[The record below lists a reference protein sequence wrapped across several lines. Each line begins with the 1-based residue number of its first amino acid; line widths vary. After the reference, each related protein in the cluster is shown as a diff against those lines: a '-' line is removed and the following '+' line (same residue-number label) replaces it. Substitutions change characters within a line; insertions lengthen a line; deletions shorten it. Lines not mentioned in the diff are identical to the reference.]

1 MINQVSSMFDAIK
14 NLLKP
19 KEKKTLFTISFND
32 IPAWLDKREN
42 AARVRLRQDTIPS
55 MQAIRNG
62 MAQLQHIVNSIA
74 GAEHDE
80 ALHPKLKSIAKNSLP
95 QFTKA
100 MHTSLAKEMP
110 EDVEEFYAAAAECVK
125 GCLNSSRGQGRYL
138 LTVFPEEMKSVKSG
152 IDALGHE
159 INAMN
164 IPLGAYRKEVTL
176 IHEIRA
182 RHTDLANLEEDTRK
196 SVDKDNRIDARI
208 AEFSGRLESIAK
220 ELESLNSPEHMQD
233 VTAKRDALAGIEK
246 KRDEM
251 ARTYATMTMTA
262 SHVMRKA
269 EKIAAKQHQQQEIAI
284 IKNTIGLLSDH
295 TVPPG
300 EELVAALTSACPIAH
315 RMIET
320 GEIPLKNKEER
331 AVFSDIPEFCTA
343 IGTACADLKRYE
355 QECEKGE
362 QELAAHPLIQRI
374 SSLNREKTQLEV
386 MLGKEKQAKE
396 DLVLW
401 REKAQEKIPALKGE
415 ITQKIEQ
422 MIGEAVQLQA
432 DNLSPA

>member
-1 MINQVSSMFDAIK
+1 MFDAIK

-42 AARVRLRQDTIPS
+42 AARVRLRQDTTPS

-62 MAQLQHIVNSIA
+62 MSQLQLIVNSIA

-80 ALHPKLKSIAKNSLP
+80 ALHPKLKSIAKNTLP

-152 IDALGHE
+152 IDAIGRE

-164 IPLGAYRKEVTL
+164 TPLGAYRKEVNL
-176 IHEIRA
+176 IHEARS
-182 RHTDLANLEEDTRK
+182 RHTDISSLESDMKK

-208 AEFSGRLESIAK
+208 AEFSGRLETIDK
-220 ELESLNSPEHMQD
+220 ELASLNSPEQMQD
-233 VTAKRDALAGIEK
+233 VTAKREALSELEK
-246 KRDEM
+246 KRDDM
-251 ARTYATMTMTA
+251 ARTYAAMTMTA
-262 SHVMRKA
+262 SHVLRKA
-269 EKIAAKQHQQQEIAI
+269 EKIAAKQHQPQEIAS
-284 IKNTIGLLSDH
+284 IKNIIGLLSDH
-295 TVPPG
+295 TVPAG
-300 EELVAALTSACPIAH
+300 DDLVAALSSACPITQ
-315 RMIET
+315 RMIES
-320 GEIPLKNKEER
+320 GEIVLKNKEER
-331 AVFSDIPEFCTA
+331 AIFSDIPAFCDN
-343 IGTACADLKRYE
+343 IGTVCADLRKYDH
-355 QECEKGE
+355 ECEKGE

-386 MLGKEKQAKE
+386 MAGKEKQAKE
-396 DLVLW
+396 DLALW
-401 REKAQEKIPALKGE
+401 RQKAQEKIPVLEKE
-415 ITQKIEQ
+415 LTQKIEQ
-422 MIGEAVQLQA
+422 LVGEAVQLQA
-432 DNLSPA
+432 DNRSLA